1 MQTIG
6 IIGLGKSCSTMN
18 TANHD
23 LTPLPFLNVEDSTPP
38 LHVERGGRPFD
49 YWSADGVRLK

>member
-18 TANHD
+18 ATNHD

-38 LHVERGGRPFD
+38 LHMERGGRHSD
-49 YWSADGVRLK
+49 DRSNDGVRLK